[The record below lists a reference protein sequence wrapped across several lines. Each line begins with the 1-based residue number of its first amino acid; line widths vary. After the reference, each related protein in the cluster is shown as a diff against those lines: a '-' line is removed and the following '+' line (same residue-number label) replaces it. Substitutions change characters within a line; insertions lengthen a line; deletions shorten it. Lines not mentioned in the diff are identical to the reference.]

1 MEKQEDTVNKADILD
16 KIYEIRQEDFEAESS
31 KDREYLSKILNEVK
45 VEKIEEKINEVLN
58 KEEAKNITKKI
69 ELLVE
74 NYEIQIA
81 YYSKKNY
88 KQGFKDA
95 ICLYTQCLEGDYESN
110 QEDDDASKQDNE
122 ANNQEGDNVNKQ
134 EDDTNK

>member
-1 MEKQEDTVNKADILD
+1 MEKQEDTVNKVDILD

-31 KDREYLSKILNEVK
+31 KDREYLSQILNEVK

-81 YYSKKNY
+81 YYSKKIIN
-88 KQGFKDA
+88 KVLKMLFA
-95 ICLYTQCLEGDYESN
+95 YTHNVWKVIMKVIKKMMMQ
-110 QEDDDASKQDNE
+110 
-122 ANNQEGDNVNKQ
+122 VNKKEIMQ
-134 EDDTNK
+134 VNKKMIKINK

>member
-110 QEDDDASKQDNE
+110 QEDDDASKQERDN
-122 ANNQEGDNVNKQ
+122 ASKQ

>member
-1 MEKQEDTVNKADILD
+1 MEKQEDTVNKVDILD

-31 KDREYLSKILNEVK
+31 KDREYLSQILNEVK

-110 QEDDDASKQDNE
+110 QEDDDASKQERDN
-122 ANNQEGDNVNKQ
+122 ASKQ
-134 EDDTNK
+134 EDDKNK

>member
-1 MEKQEDTVNKADILD
+1 MEKQEDTVNKVDILD

-31 KDREYLSKILNEVK
+31 KDREYLNQILNEVK

-110 QEDDDASKQDNE
+110 QEDDDASKQERDN
-122 ANNQEGDNVNKQ
+122 ASKQ